1 MTIYG
6 MTDVGCVRRQNE
18 DAFGHCLLS
27 PPPKRKGSRE
37 TPAEAT
43 LAVVSDGMGGANAGE
58 VASSLAV
65 ATLLECV
72 KGTKKKTAEG
82 ALREAIGRANTAV
95 YKKACADPACAG
107 MGCTV
112 VAALAYEDSL
122 VLLNVGDSRIY
133 LSHDGRLLLLTH
145 DHSYVQQLVDAGWMS
160 EEQARH
166 SEYKNVITRAVGTHE
181 RVEAD
186 IAVCKWEEGDR
197 LLLCTDGLTGA
208 LEESDIQTLLSE
220 QSPVEE
226 IANSLI
232 MAGLMHGADDN
243 ITALVLENIKEKH
256 NA

>member
-1 MTIYG
+1 MTVYG

-37 TPAEAT
+37 APAEAV

-58 VASSLAV
+58 VASSLTV
-65 ATLLECV
+65 AAFLEGV
-72 KGTKKKTAEG
+72 KSTKKKTAEG
-82 ALREAIGRANTAV
+82 AMREAVARANAAV
-95 YKKACADPACAG
+95 YEKACADPACAG

-133 LSHDGRLLLLTH
+133 LSHGERLLLLTH

-160 EEQARH
+160 EEEARR
-166 SEYKNVITRAVGTHE
+166 SEYKNVITRAVGTNE
-181 RVEAD
+181 SVEAD

-208 LEESDIQTLLSE
+208 LEESDILTLLSE
-220 QSPVEE
+220 PLSAEE
-226 IANSLI
+226 IASSLI

-243 ITALVLENIKEKH
+243 ITALVLKNIKEKH